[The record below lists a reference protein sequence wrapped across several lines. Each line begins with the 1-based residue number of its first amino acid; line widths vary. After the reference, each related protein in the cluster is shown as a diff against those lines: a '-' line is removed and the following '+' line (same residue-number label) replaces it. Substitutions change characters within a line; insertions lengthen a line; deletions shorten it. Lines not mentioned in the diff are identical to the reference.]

1 MQINIKITEET
12 FAKIMRN
19 AIKSI
24 THGYS
29 CNKKYLRLFDA
40 KKGQEITFISDKFKT
55 EIKRKFQSISI
66 FEKDGKKFFEL
77 KFI

>member
-1 MQINIKITEET
+1 MIIKIKVTEDTFGKIARNSIKIVTHGFSRNIKY
-12 FAKIMRN
+12 M
-19 AIKSI
+19 
-24 THGYS
+24 
-29 CNKKYLRLFDA
+29 RLFDA
-40 KKGQEITFISDKFKT
+40 KNEEITFISDKFKT